1 MRPPRNRVFQLN
13 LKSGKINLMQ
23 LYNTFTRQL
32 EEFNPIVPGKVT
44 MYTCGPTVYRDIHI
58 GNLRTYLTTD
68 ILRRVLKANEL
79 EVTSVMNITDVGHF
93 RFSSDAN
100 KVIDPVVEEANKMGV
115 APFEL
120 SKIYTGKFMKDA
132 ERLNILNHDVLPKAS
147 DHIEEMVEVIKVLID
162 KGFAYEADGNVYF
175 KVDAFKDYGKLSGNT
190 LDKMDQLLEAVRV
203 SVETDKK
210 DTADFALWKGQGDR
224 VMAWDSP
231 WGMGVPGWHIEC
243 SVMSMKYLGVSLD
256 IHAGGEDL
264 VFPHHEDEIAQSEA
278 FSNKRFVNYWVHTSF
293 LSVDE
298 EKMSRSKGNVFTLS
312 DLVAK
317 GFSPMAF
324 RYLTYQTH
332 YRAKMNFTWEGL
344 EGASTALKK
353 LYDIASKLPDGAGY
367 ADKYEVEFL
376 HVLNQDLNMPK
387 ALSIVWEMLR
397 DGGITDSKKAAAL
410 RRMDEVLGLQIFE
423 TMAKMTAIPDS
434 VMEMVRER
442 DRLRK
447 EGRYSLADQ
456 IRHKIE
462 GMGYEILDQKKE
474 KTKVLKKV

>member
-1 MRPPRNRVFQLN
+1 
-13 LKSGKINLMQ
+13 
-23 LYNTFTRQL
+23 
-32 EEFNPIVPGKVT
+32 
-44 MYTCGPTVYRDIHI
+44 
-58 GNLRTYLTTD
+58 
-68 ILRRVLKANEL
+68 
-79 EVTSVMNITDVGHF
+79 
-93 RFSSDAN
+93 
-100 KVIDPVVEEANKMGV
+100 
-115 APFEL
+115 
-120 SKIYTGKFMKDA
+120 
-132 ERLNILNHDVLPKAS
+132 
-147 DHIEEMVEVIKVLID
+147 
-162 KGFAYEADGNVYF
+162 
-175 KVDAFKDYGKLSGNT
+175 
-190 LDKMDQLLEAVRV
+190 
-203 SVETDKK
+203 
-210 DTADFALWKGQGDR
+210 
-224 VMAWDSP
+224 MAWDSP

-397 DGGITDSKKAAAL
+397 DGGITDSKKAAAPL
-410 RRMDEVLGLQIFE
+410 
-423 TMAKMTAIPDS
+423 S
-434 VMEMVRER
+434 
-442 DRLRK
+442 
-447 EGRYSLADQ
+447 
-456 IRHKIE
+456 
-462 GMGYEILDQKKE
+462 
-474 KTKVLKKV
+474 

>member
-1 MRPPRNRVFQLN
+1 
-13 LKSGKINLMQ
+13 MQ
-23 LYNTFTRQL
+23 LYNTFSRKL
-32 EEFNPIVPGKVT
+32 EEFNPIVKGKVA

-68 ILRRVLKANEL
+68 VLRRVLKANEL

-93 RFSSDAN
+93 RFSADAN
-100 KVIDPVVEEANKMGV
+100 KVIDPVVEEANKMGI

-120 SKIYTGKFMKDA
+120 SKIYTDKFLKDTK
-132 ERLNILNHDVLPKAS
+132 RLNMMDHEELPKAS
-147 DHIEEMVEVIKVLID
+147 DHIEEMIEVIKVLIE
-162 KGFAYEADGNVYF
+162 KGYAYEVDGSVYF
-175 KVDAFKDYGKLSGNT
+175 KVEKFKDYGMLSGNT
-190 LDKMDQLLEAVRV
+190 LDKMDELLEAVRI

-210 DTADFALWKGQGDR
+210 DSADFALWKSAEDR

-264 VFPHHEDEIAQSEA
+264 VFPHHEDEIAQSES
-278 FSNKRFVNYWVHTSF
+278 FSGQKFVNYWVHTSF

-317 GFSPMAF
+317 GFTPLAF

-332 YRAKMNFTWEGL
+332 YRAKMNFTFDAL
-344 EGASTALKK
+344 EAASTALKK
-353 LYDIASKLPDGAGY
+353 LYELASKLPEGEGY

-387 ALSIVWEMLR
+387 AIAIMWEMVR
-397 DGGITDSKKAAAL
+397 DSSLPEAKKAAAL
-410 RRMDEVLGLQIFE
+410 ARMDEVLGLNIFDISE
-423 TMAKMTAIPDS
+423 KMTNIPQHVLD
-434 VMEMVRER
+434 MVNER
-442 DRLRK
+442 NKLRK

-456 IRHKIE
+456 VRHQIE
-462 GMGYEILDQKKE
+462 KMGYEILDQKKDE
-474 KTKVLKKV
+474 TKVLKKV

>member
-1 MRPPRNRVFQLN
+1 
-13 LKSGKINLMQ
+13 MQ

-32 EEFNPIVPGKVT
+32 EEFKSIVPGKVT
-44 MYTCGPTVYRDIHI
+44 FYTCGPTVYRDIHI

-68 ILRRVLKANEL
+68 ILRRVLKANEF
-79 EVTSVMNITDVGHF
+79 EVNSVMNITDVGHF
-93 RFSSDAN
+93 RFSQDSN

-120 SKIYTGKFMKDA
+120 SKIYTDKFLKDA
-132 ERLNILNHDVLPKAS
+132 KRLNIMDHNELPKAS
-147 DHIEEMVEVIKVLID
+147 DHITEMIEVIKVLID
-162 KGFAYEADGNVYF
+162 KGYAYEADGNVYF
-175 KVDAFKDYGKLSGNT
+175 KVEKFKDYGKLSGNT
-190 LDKMDQLLEAVRV
+190 LDKMDQLLEAVRI

-210 DTADFALWKGQGDR
+210 DSADFALWKNASDR
-224 VMAWDSP
+224 VMSWDSP

-264 VFPHHEDEIAQSEA
+264 VFPHHEDEIAQSES
-278 FSNKRFVNYWVHTSF
+278 FSDQKFVNYWVHTSF
-293 LSVDE
+293 LSVEE

-312 DLVAK
+312 DLIDK
-317 GFSPMAF
+317 GFYPASF

-344 EGASTALKK
+344 EGAATALKK
-353 LYDIASKLPDGAGY
+353 LYEIASKLPEGEGY

-376 HVLNQDLNMPK
+376 HVLNQDLNMPR

-397 DGGITDSKKAAAL
+397 SDVPEEKKAAAL

-423 TMAKMTAIPDS
+423 TSEKMTAIPQH
-434 VMEMVRER
+434 VLEMVDERET
-442 DRLRK
+442 LRR
-447 EGRYSLADQ
+447 EGRFSIADQ

-462 GMGYEILDQKKE
+462 KMGYEILDGKKGG
-474 KTKVLKKV
+474 TKVLKKIN